1 MRRLTRMNDY
11 IEKKDN
17 YNMIKQQVNI
27 LLVDDRPENL
37 LALKTVLKNPDY
49 HLVCAD
55 SGEEALKCILK
66 QDFAVILIDV
76 QMPGLNGFDTVKLIK
91 KRKKT
96 KHIPIIF
103 ITAINQTPK
112 HVITGYSIG
121 AVDYIFKPF
130 DPNVLKMKVEAFVEI
145 HCNREQ
151 IKLQRELLKNHTL
164 ELQQAYKQ
172 MEKERKQQY
181 EKLENLVKE
190 RTKELL
196 SANEQLEKSQERFKK
211 YFRASPS
218 LLSIRS
224 LTDGRYIDVNKSW
237 LKNSGYEY
245 DEVINQ
251 TNDLL
256 GISYEK
262 IKNKECLL
270 KLKEIISNEKMT
282 YFTKSGE
289 KRKGLLSTEIIEI
302 SGEKCVLTVIVD
314 ITEQLYF
321 EEELARLDRLN
332 LVGEMAAGI
341 AHEIRNPM
349 TTIKG
354 FLQMAKNEI
363 SFKYIDIML
372 EELDRANNIITEY
385 LTLAKNKQSNQ
396 SLQGLNEIIQSIYPL
411 FDAEAKLAAKEIQLQ
426 LSECPLLYL
435 DEKEIRQLI
444 LNLVLNGLDAM
455 SAGGNLTIKTY
466 VENDEVV
473 LFVQDEGR
481 GIKEEVFEKIWN
493 PFFTTKEKGTG
504 LGLAI
509 CYSVASRHQAVIDV
523 DTSDKG
529 TTFYVRFKQNFSN
542 ESEAFTRNL
551 NISENL
557 LVYNDNTL

>member
-1 MRRLTRMNDY
+1 MNDY